1 MKKINRVILF
11 LATKFNY
18 RDYKRF
24 GFDIIQRRGYKVEA
38 WDFTDWYKPEYSK
51 TYTPPDPFEFSGLR
65 KINTINEAKELYL
78 TLTEKDAVLDPFN
91 LRSIIQPGRLNGCH
105 FGSMLLGLLP
115 APQRKPADYL
125 KKVLLNPRR
134 SANYFRKKLFSIN
147 IDKTPLDFLI
157 TGGQAAEKDN
167 RYTIN
172 KNTVLIKAHA
182 LDYDRYL
189 EQEANDDSEFKN
201 NGKYAVFLDED
212 MCFHPDYKY
221 LGIEPYCSAKKYY
234 PDLNQFFKHFENE
247 TGLNIII
254 AAHPRTDY
262 GKRGNP
268 FNDREIIADRTVEL
282 VKYSSL
288 VLAHMSTSINFAV
301 LYNKP
306 VILLD
311 SIKYETVLRNYIS
324 GWSSALN
331 LTVINISKKW
341 TDGFNKIVVDKK
353 IYKEY
358 KKQYIKEPGTP
369 KKFVWEIFC
378 DYLDQLN
385 A

>member
-1 MKKINRVILF
+1 
-11 LATKFNY
+11 
-18 RDYKRF
+18 
-24 GFDIIQRRGYKVEA
+24 
-38 WDFTDWYKPEYSK
+38 
-51 TYTPPDPFEFSGLR
+51 
-65 KINTINEAKELYL
+65 
-78 TLTEKDAVLDPFN
+78 
-91 LRSIIQPGRLNGCH
+91 
-105 FGSMLLGLLP
+105 
-115 APQRKPADYL
+115 
-125 KKVLLNPRR
+125 
-134 SANYFRKKLFSIN
+134 
-147 IDKTPLDFLI
+147 
-157 TGGQAAEKDN
+157 
-167 RYTIN
+167 
-172 KNTVLIKAHA
+172 
-182 LDYDRYL
+182 
-189 EQEANDDSEFKN
+189 
-201 NGKYAVFLDED
+201 